1 MGRIKI
7 ENLTEIENLLY
18 LFFFPGLRYAVFGLG
33 NSTYEHFNAM
43 GKFVDTEMEKMGGK
57 RVHNLG
63 QVCYLTM

>member
-1 MGRIKI
+1 MGRIEI
-7 ENLTEIENLLY
+7 EYLTEIENLLY
-18 LFFFPGLRYAVFGLG
+18 FPGLRYAVFGLG